1 MHQIMMALRILLE
14 TVAVAEVHLEAL
26 KVLTVVVVVEVDM
39 EVAKREPELLAK
51 AITVLS
57 VFGLGIPAAVEARV
71 LRGPLIRHMEAVV
84 LQTIS

>member
-1 MHQIMMALRILLE
+1 MMALRILLE

-57 VFGLGIPAAVEARV
+57 VFGLGIPAVAEARV
-71 LRGPLIRHMEAVV
+71 LLGPLIRHMEAGV
-84 LQTIS
+84 LKMLS

>member
-1 MHQIMMALRILLE
+1 MMALRILLE

-51 AITVLS
+51 AITVLL
-57 VFGLGIPAAVEARV
+57 VFGRGIQAVEEARV
-71 LRGPLIRHMEAVV
+71 LLGPLIRHMVAVV